1 MKVVLNIPPEL
12 ATAIAE
18 EVVARLRPI
27 LKGLQTTHPKVGD
40 KTGVVK
46 LDKYLGG
53 VGSISRGEEQ
63 QDRQRTLPQVGY
75 IRLKEVLA
83 LIPVSKSTWYKG
95 IADGR
100 YPKPTKVLGTR
111 IAAWDVK
118 DIRSLLERGVA

>member
-1 MKVVLNIPPEL
+1 MKAVLNIPPEL
-12 ATAIAE
+12 VTAIAE

-27 LKGLQTTHPKVGD
+27 LKGLQTMHPKVGD
-40 KTGVVK
+40 MTGVVE

-83 LIPVSKSTWYKG
+83 FIPVSKSTWYKG

-100 YPKPTKVLGTR
+100 YPKPTKVLGSR

>member
-12 ATAIAE
+12 VTAIAE

-27 LKGLQTTHPKVGD
+27 LKGLQTMHPKVGD
-40 KTGVVK
+40 KTRVVE

-83 LIPVSKSTWYKG
+83 IIPVSKSTWYKG

-100 YPKPTKVLGTR
+100 YPKPTKRLGSR
-111 IAAWDVK
+111 IAAWDVN

>member
-1 MKVVLNIPPEL
+1 LKAELSIPPEL

-27 LKGLQTTHPKVGD
+27 LKCLQAMHPKVGD
-40 KTGVVK
+40 MMAVVE
-46 LDKYLGG
+46 LDKKLGG
-53 VGSISRGEEQ
+53 VGSFSRGEEQ
-63 QDRQRTLPQVGY
+63 QGRQRTLPQVGY

-83 LIPVSKSTWYKG
+83 IFPVSKSTWYKG

-100 YPKPTKVLGTR
+100 YPKPSKRLGPR

-118 DIRSLLERGVA
+118 DIRPLLEKPVA

>member
-1 MKVVLNIPPEL
+1 VKAVLIIPPEF

-27 LKGLQTTHPKVGD
+27 LKGLQTMHPKVGD
-40 KTGVVK
+40 MMGVVE

-100 YPKPTKVLGTR
+100 YPKPTKVLGSR